1 MKENKHKS
9 GFVAII
15 GKPNAGKS
23 TLLNAILGRKLSII
37 TPKASTTRHRIL
49 GIHNG
54 ENFQM
59 VFSDTPGVIKPKY
72 RLHNK
77 MMSFVDMAVEDAD
90 VIVLVIAFDETF
102 PEEEV
107 IRISQSKK
115 DIPKILVLN
124 KIDLADPQKALQRLQ
139 EVAAKGDFVEQIAI
153 SATENFGVAS
163 IQELILKHLPEGPPY
178 FDKDQMSDRPERFF
192 VAEIIREKAFNLLR
206 QEIPYSTEV
215 EIEAFEEEEER
226 SLIRAIIH
234 VERKSQ
240 QGMVIGKGG
249 KMIKRI
255 GTEARKDI
263 EEFLGNNVRLELFV
277 KVSDNWKDSNRYLDN
292 FGYNS

>member
-1 MKENKHKS
+1 VS
-9 GFVAII
+9 II

-49 GIHNG
+49 GIAHGDNY
-54 ENFQM
+54 QM

-72 RLHNK
+72 ELHNK
-77 MMSFVDMAVEDAD
+77 MMSFVNSAVEDAD
-90 VIVLVIAFDETF
+90 LIVLVIAVDEKF
-102 PEEEV
+102 PEAEV
-107 IRISQSKK
+107 IKLSQKP

-124 KIDLADPQKALQRLQ
+124 KIDLADPKKAMERLQ
-139 EVAAKGDFVEQIAI
+139 EVASKGDFVEQIAI
-153 SATENFGVAS
+153 SATENFNVDS
-163 IQELILKHLPEGPPY
+163 LQELFLKHLPEGPPY
-178 FDKDQMSDRPERFF
+178 FDKDQLSDRPERFF

-206 QEIPYSTEV
+206 QEIPYSTEI
-215 EIEAFEEEEER
+215 EIEEFVEEVEKDR
-226 SLIRAIIH
+226 IRAIIH

-255 GTEARKDI
+255 GIEARKDI
-263 EEFLGNNVRLELFV
+263 EEFLGNKVHLELFV
-277 KVSDNWKDSNRYLDN
+277 KVSDNWKNSNRYLNN
-292 FGYNS
+292 FGYNK

>member
-1 MKENKHKS
+1 MS
-9 GFVAII
+9 II

-49 GIHNG
+49 GIAHGDNY
-54 ENFQM
+54 QM

-72 RLHNK
+72 ELHNK
-77 MMSFVDMAVEDAD
+77 MMSFVNSAVEDAD
-90 VIVLVIAFDETF
+90 LIVLVIAVDEKF
-102 PEEEV
+102 PEAEV
-107 IRISQSKK
+107 IKLSQKP

-124 KIDLADPQKALQRLQ
+124 KIDLADPKKAMERLQ
-139 EVAAKGDFVEQIAI
+139 EVASKGDFVEQIAI
-153 SATENFGVAS
+153 SATENFNVDS
-163 IQELILKHLPEGPPY
+163 LQELLLKHLPEGPPY
-178 FDKDQMSDRPERFF
+178 FDKDQLSDRPERFF

-206 QEIPYSTEV
+206 QEIPYSTEI
-215 EIEAFEEEEER
+215 EIEEFVEEEEKDR
-226 SLIRAIIH
+226 IRAIIH

-255 GTEARKDI
+255 GIEARKDI
-263 EEFLGNNVRLELFV
+263 EEFLGNKVHLELFV
-277 KVSDNWKDSNRYLDN
+277 KVSDNWKNSNRYLNN
-292 FGYNS
+292 FGYNK

>member
-1 MKENKHKS
+1 LEENKHYS
-9 GFVAII
+9 GFVSII

-49 GIHNG
+49 GIAHGDNY
-54 ENFQM
+54 QM

-72 RLHNK
+72 ELHNK
-77 MMSFVDMAVEDAD
+77 MMSFVNSAVEDAD
-90 VIVLVIAFDETF
+90 LIVLVIAVDEKF
-102 PEEEV
+102 PEAEV
-107 IRISQSKK
+107 IKLSQKP

-124 KIDLADPQKALQRLQ
+124 KIDLADPKKAMERLQ
-139 EVAAKGDFVEQIAI
+139 EVASKGDFVEQIAI
-153 SATENFGVAS
+153 SATENFNVDS
-163 IQELILKHLPEGPPY
+163 LQELFLKHLPEGPPY
-178 FDKDQMSDRPERFF
+178 FDKDQLSDRPERFF

-206 QEIPYSTEV
+206 QEIPYSTEI
-215 EIEAFEEEEER
+215 EIEEFVEEEEKDR
-226 SLIRAIIH
+226 IRAIIH

-255 GTEARKDI
+255 GIEARKDI
-263 EEFLGNNVRLELFV
+263 EEFLGNKVHLELFV
-277 KVSDNWKDSNRYLDN
+277 KVSDNWKNSNRYLNN
-292 FGYNS
+292 FGYNK

>member
-1 MKENKHKS
+1 MEENKHYS
-9 GFVAII
+9 GFVSII

-49 GIHNG
+49 GIAHGDNY
-54 ENFQM
+54 QM

-72 RLHNK
+72 ELHNK
-77 MMSFVDMAVEDAD
+77 MMSFVNSAVEDAD
-90 VIVLVIAFDETF
+90 LIVLVIAVDEKF

-107 IRISQSKK
+107 IKLSQKP

-124 KIDLADPQKALQRLQ
+124 KIDLADPQKAMQRLQ
-139 EVAAKGDFVEQIAI
+139 EVSTKGDFVEQIAI
-153 SATENFGVAS
+153 SATENFGVDS
-163 IQELILKHLPEGPPY
+163 LKELLLKHLPEGPPY
-178 FDKDQMSDRPERFF
+178 FDKDQLSDRPERFF

-206 QEIPYSTEV
+206 QEIPYSTEI
-215 EIEAFEEEEER
+215 EIEEFVEEEEKDR
-226 SLIRAIIH
+226 IRAIIH

-255 GTEARKDI
+255 GIEARKDI
-263 EEFLGNNVRLELFV
+263 EEFLGNKVHLELFV
-277 KVSDNWKDSNRYLDN
+277 KVSDNWKNSNRYLNN
-292 FGYNS
+292 FGYNK

>member
-1 MKENKHKS
+1 MS
-9 GFVAII
+9 II

-49 GIHNG
+49 GIAHGDNY
-54 ENFQM
+54 QM

-72 RLHNK
+72 ELHNK
-77 MMSFVDMAVEDAD
+77 MMSFVNSAVEDAD
-90 VIVLVIAFDETF
+90 LIVLVIAVDEKF
-102 PEEEV
+102 PEAEV
-107 IRISQSKK
+107 IKLSQKP

-124 KIDLADPQKALQRLQ
+124 KIDLADPKKAMERLQ
-139 EVAAKGDFVEQIAI
+139 EVASKGDFVEQIAI
-153 SATENFGVAS
+153 SATENFNVDS
-163 IQELILKHLPEGPPY
+163 LQELFLKHLPEGPPY
-178 FDKDQMSDRPERFF
+178 FDKDQLSDRPERFF

-206 QEIPYSTEV
+206 QEIPYSTEI
-215 EIEAFEEEEER
+215 EIEEFVEEEEKDR
-226 SLIRAIIH
+226 IRAIIH

-255 GTEARKDI
+255 GIEARKDI
-263 EEFLGNNVRLELFV
+263 EEFLGNKVHLELFV
-277 KVSDNWKDSNRYLDN
+277 KVSDNWKNSNRYLNN
-292 FGYNS
+292 FGYNK